1 MVWFFERSAA
11 ILELE
16 TRFDNDTAEYVLMI
30 RPPSAEPTTERFSN
44 AAAFRVRLQVIEET
58 LIADR
63 WQRGGPP
70 LILPDGW
77 PDRTPPR

>member
-1 MVWFFERSAA
+1 MVWFFERSSA

-16 TRFDNDTAEYVLMI
+16 TRYDNDAAEYVLII
-30 RPPSAEPTTERFSN
+30 RPPDAASTTERFSD
-44 AAAFRVRLQVIEET
+44 AEAFRVRLHALEEA

-70 LILPDGW
+70 LVLPAGW